1 MTKQVLIINVTRM
14 GDLIQTGPLLSRLRE
29 EWPDVAIDLVVDR
42 SFAPT
47 AALLTGLRQII
58 SCDFTG
64 LLDECRTQSKSLVT
78 LMQEM
83 TAWAAPLRAAGYDR
97 IINLTFNRQ
106 TGLLA
111 SYIDAPDLRGIIAGP
126 DGYPIVQN
134 PWLSYFTDLH
144 RHRRFNRFNLV
155 DLYAMGGSGP
165 GAFSSLS
172 ITIPADGRAWADLF
186 LQSQGRTVRQ
196 WIAVQAG
203 ASDVMKAW
211 RPEYFGQTMARLSH
225 HSGVGFV
232 MIGTAAEADAI
243 RLALTTYRDSGG
255 VAPMLDASG
264 RTTLNQLVGLLS
276 RCQLLLTND
285 TGPMHLAVGVGIPVI
300 DLSVGHVDHHETGPY
315 GPGHWV
321 IQPDLA
327 CSPCGFDQICAHH
340 ACKDRIIPEEVA
352 MLCLHA
358 LGRAPFPSWS
368 LGVRVYQSSADT
380 DGLGAFILRAGHV
393 DAEVAWYAE
402 FWRRFW
408 YEDFTGRPSQ
418 VASNVEPA
426 PDRERAMAWMREAG
440 QPLRLL
446 EQRARHIA
454 TLTRRRPIPASML
467 QREQG
472 LLRQERENL
481 LPRMMAHLATGP
493 ATVAMI
499 RDIHNDSASD
509 LAILADQHVKVY
521 RRWQQR
527 IAKARSLLSS
537 APAKIETRQR
547 PLPMI
552 PNAIETGGRGEEVLS
567 AEC

>member
-1 MTKQVLIINVTRM
+1 MPKQVLIINVTRM

-47 AALLTGLRQII
+47 AALLSGLRQVI
-58 SCDFTG
+58 SCDFTR
-64 LLDECRTQSKSLVT
+64 LLDDCRTQSKSLVT

-83 TAWAAPLRAAGYDR
+83 TAWAAPLREARYDR
-97 IINLTFNRQ
+97 IVNLTFNRQ

-111 SYIDAPDLRGIIAGP
+111 SYIGAPDLRGIIAGP
-126 DGYPIVQN
+126 DGSPIVQN

-165 GAFSSLS
+165 GAFSPLS
-172 ITIPADGRAWADLF
+172 VTVPADSRVWAEGF
-186 LQSQGRTVRQ
+186 LRSPDRTVHQ

-211 RPEYFGQTMARLSH
+211 RPEYFGRTMARLSH
-225 HSGVGFV
+225 RPDVGFV
-232 MIGTAAEADAI
+232 MIGTAAEAESI
-243 RLALTTYRDSGG
+243 ELAKSSYRAGG
-255 VAPMLDASG
+255 GAAPILDASG
-264 RTTLNQLVGLLS
+264 LTTLNQLVGLLL

-285 TGPMHLAVGVGIPVI
+285 TGPMHLAVGVGTPVI

-340 ACKDRIIPEEVA
+340 ACKDRLIPEEVA

-358 LGRAPFPSWS
+358 IGLAPFPSWS
-368 LGVRVYQSSADT
+368 AGVRVYQSGADA
-380 DGLGAFILRAGHV
+380 DGLGSFILRAGHV
-393 DAEVAWYAE
+393 DAGAAWYAA

-408 YEDFTGRPSQ
+408 YEDFTGKPSLL
-418 VASNVEPA
+418 APNSEPA
-426 PDRERAMAWMREAG
+426 PDHGHALAWTKEAV
-440 QPLRLL
+440 QPLRQL
-446 EQRARHIA
+446 EQHARHIA
-454 TLTRRRPIPASML
+454 ELTRRRPLPISIL
-467 QREQG
+467 QREQA
-472 LLRQERENL
+472 LLRREREEL
-481 LPRMMAHLATGP
+481 LPRMMAYSATGP

-499 RDIHNDSASD
+499 RDIHNDDAVG
-509 LAILADQHVKVY
+509 LTMLADRHVKAY

-527 IAKARSLLSS
+527 IARTRKLLSA
-537 APAKIETRQR
+537 APAQIEPRR
-547 PLPMI
+547 L
-552 PNAIETGGRGEEVLS
+552 EVVS
-567 AEC
+567 S

>member
-1 MTKQVLIINVTRM
+1 MKQVLIINVTRM

-47 AALLTGLRQII
+47 AALLTGLRQVI
-58 SCDFTG
+58 SYDFNR
-64 LLDECRTQSKSLVT
+64 LLDDCRTQSKSLVT

-83 TAWAAPLRAAGYDR
+83 TAWAAPLRDARYDR
-97 IINLTFNRQ
+97 IVNLTFNRQ

-111 SYIDAPDLRGIIAGP
+111 SYIGAPDLRGITAGP
-126 DGYPIVQN
+126 DGSPIVQN

-165 GAFSSLS
+165 GTFSPLS
-172 ITIPADGRAWADLF
+172 VTVPADGRAWADDF
-186 LQSQGRTVRQ
+186 LRSQTTTVRQ
-196 WIAVQAG
+196 WIAVQVG

-211 RPEYFGQTMARLSH
+211 RPEYFGRTMAHLSRH
-225 HSGVGFV
+225 PGVGFV
-232 MIGTAAEADAI
+232 VIGTAAEAESIEPAK
-243 RLALTTYRDSGG
+243 TTYRARGG
-255 VAPMLDASG
+255 AAPILDASG

-285 TGPMHLAVGVGIPVI
+285 TGPMHLAVGVGTAVI

-340 ACKDRIIPEEVA
+340 ACKDRLMPEEVA
-352 MLCLHA
+352 NLCLHA
-358 LGRAPFPSWS
+358 IGRGPFPSWS
-368 LGVRVYQSSADT
+368 AGVRVYQSSADV
-380 DGLGAFILRAGHV
+380 DGLGSFILRAGHV
-393 DAEVAWYAE
+393 DAGTAWYAA

-408 YEDFTGRPSQ
+408 YEDFTGKPSQ
-418 VASNVEPA
+418 LAPHLETA
-426 PDRERAMAWMREAG
+426 PDQDHALAWMREAV
-440 QPLRLL
+440 QPLRRL
-446 EQRARHIA
+446 EQHARHIA
-454 TLTRRRPIPASML
+454 ELTRRHPLPVSTL
-467 QREQG
+467 QREQT
-472 LLRQERENL
+472 LLRQEREQL
-481 LPRMMAHLATGP
+481 LPRMMAHSVTGP

-499 RDIHNDSASD
+499 RDIHNDDAVD
-509 LAILADQHVKVY
+509 LTMLADRHVKAY

-527 IAKARSLLSS
+527 IARTRELLSA
-537 APAKIETRQR
+537 APALIEKRQR
-547 PLPMI
+547 PLPMM
-552 PNAIETGGRGEEVLS
+552 PS
-567 AEC
+567 AVSQVPESVDLLI

>member
-1 MTKQVLIINVTRM
+1 MKQVLIINVTRM

-47 AALLTGLRQII
+47 AALLAGLRQVI
-58 SCDFTG
+58 SCDFTR
-64 LLDECRTQSKSLVT
+64 LLDDCRTQSKSLVA

-83 TAWAAPLRAAGYDR
+83 TAWAAPLCVVRYDR
-97 IINLTFNRQ
+97 IVNLTFNRQ

-111 SYIDAPDLRGIIAGP
+111 SYIGAPDLRGITAGP
-126 DGYPIVQN
+126 DGGPIVQN

-165 GAFSSLS
+165 GTFSPLS
-172 ITIPADGRAWADLF
+172 VTIPADGRAWADDF
-186 LQSQGRTVRQ
+186 LRSATTTVRR
-196 WIAVQAG
+196 WIAVQVG

-211 RPEYFGQTMARLSH
+211 RPEYFGQTMAHLSR

-232 MIGTAAEADAI
+232 LIGTAAEAESI
-243 RLALTTYRDSGG
+243 ELAKTTYRASGG
-255 VAPMLDASG
+255 AAPILDASG
-264 RTTLNQLVGLLS
+264 RTTLHQLVGLLS

-285 TGPMHLAVGVGIPVI
+285 TGPMHLAVGVGTAVI

-340 ACKDRIIPEEVA
+340 ACKDRLIPEEVA
-352 MLCLHA
+352 NLCLHA
-358 LGRAPFPSWS
+358 LGLGSFPSWS
-368 LGVRVYQSSADT
+368 SGLRVSQSGADV
-380 DGLGAFILRAGHV
+380 DGLGSFILRAGQV
-393 DAEVAWYAE
+393 DPGTAWYAR

-408 YEDFTGRPSQ
+408 YEDFTGRPSLL
-418 VASNVEPA
+418 ASNFEPA
-426 PDRERAMAWMREAG
+426 PDQDHALAWIREAV
-440 QPLRLL
+440 QSLRQL
-446 EQRARHIA
+446 EQHAMHIVGLTKRHP
-454 TLTRRRPIPASML
+454 LPVSHL
-467 QREQG
+467 QQEQE
-472 LLRQERENL
+472 LLRQEREQL
-481 LPRMMAHLATGP
+481 LPRMMAHSVTGP

-499 RDIHNDSASD
+499 RDIHNDD
-509 LAILADQHVKVY
+509 VVGLTMLADRQVKAY

-527 IAKARSLLSS
+527 IARTQELLSA
-537 APAKIETRQR
+537 APAQIEKRPR
-547 PLPMI
+547 PLPMM
-552 PNAIETGGRGEEVLS
+552 PS
-567 AEC
+567 AA

>member
-1 MTKQVLIINVTRM
+1 MKQVLIINVTRM

-47 AALLTGLRQII
+47 AALLTGLRQVV
-58 SCDFTG
+58 SYDFTR
-64 LLDECRTQSKSLVT
+64 LLDDCRTQSKSLVA
-78 LMQEM
+78 LMQDM
-83 TAWAAPLRAAGYDR
+83 TAWAAPLRAVRYDR
-97 IINLTFNRQ
+97 IVNLTFNRQ

-111 SYIDAPDLRGIIAGP
+111 SYIGAPDIRGITAGP
-126 DGYPIVQN
+126 DGSPIVQN

-165 GAFSSLS
+165 GAFSPLS
-172 ITIPADGRAWADLF
+172 VTVPADGQAWADVF
-186 LQSQGRTVRQ
+186 LRSQGQAVRQ
-196 WIAVQAG
+196 WIGVQVG

-211 RPEYFGQTMARLSH
+211 RPEYFGRAMAHLSRH
-225 HSGVGFV
+225 PDVGFV
-232 MIGTAAEADAI
+232 MIGTAGEAESIEMAK
-243 RLALTTYRDSGG
+243 TTYRASGG
-255 VAPMLDASG
+255 AAPMLDATG

-276 RCQLLLTND
+276 KCRLLLTND
-285 TGPMHLAVGVGIPVI
+285 TGPMHLAVGVGTTVI
-300 DLSVGHVDHHETGPY
+300 DLSVGHVDLHETGPY

-340 ACKDRIIPEEVA
+340 ACKDRLIPEEVA
-352 MLCLHA
+352 TLCLYA
-358 LGRAPFPSWS
+358 IGLAPFPSWS
-368 LGVRVYQSSADT
+368 AGVRVYQSSADA
-380 DGLGAFILRAGHV
+380 DGLGSFIMHAGHV
-393 DAEVAWYAE
+393 DAGAAWYST

-408 YEDFTGRPSQ
+408 YEDFTGKPSL
-418 VASNVEPA
+418 VAPNSETA
-426 PDRERAMAWMREAG
+426 PDRARAMAWMREAG

-467 QREQG
+467 QREQA
-472 LLRQERENL
+472 LLRQEREEL
-481 LPRMMAHLATGP
+481 LARMMAHSATGP

-499 RDIHNDSASD
+499 RDIHNDGARD
-509 LAILADQHVKVY
+509 LSMLADRHVKAY

-527 IAKARSLLSS
+527 IARVGTVLSD
-537 APAKIETRQR
+537 APAQVERRPRQ
-547 PLPMI
+547 LPMI
-552 PNAIETGGRGEEVLS
+552 PIS
-567 AEC
+567 SF

>member
-1 MTKQVLIINVTRM
+1 MKQALIINVTRM

-47 AALLTGLRQII
+47 ASLLTGLRQVITY
-58 SCDFTG
+58 DFTR

-78 LMQEM
+78 LMQET
-83 TAWAAPLRAAGYDR
+83 TAWAAPLRAARYDR
-97 IINLTFNRQ
+97 IVNLTFNRQ

-111 SYIDAPDLRGIIAGP
+111 SYIGAPDLRGIIAGP
-126 DGYPIVQN
+126 DGGPIVQN

-155 DLYAMGGSGP
+155 DLYAMGGSSHG
-165 GAFSSLS
+165 GFSPLS
-172 ITIPADGRAWADLF
+172 IAIPADGRAWADLF

-196 WIAVQAG
+196 WIAIQAG

-211 RPEYFGQTMARLSH
+211 RPEYFGQTMARLSR
-225 HSGVGFV
+225 HSDVGFV

-243 RLALTTYRDSGG
+243 QLAMTTYRDSGG

-285 TGPMHLAVGVGIPVI
+285 TGPMHLAVGVGTPVI

-327 CSPCGFDQICAHH
+327 CSPCGFDQICAHQ

-358 LGRAPFPSWS
+358 LGRAPFPAWS
-368 LGVRVYQSSADT
+368 LGARVYQSSADA

-393 DAEVAWYAE
+393 GAEVAWYAE

-418 VASNVEPA
+418 VASNLEPA
-426 PDRERAMAWMREAG
+426 PDRDGAMAWMREAG

-467 QREQG
+467 QREQA
-472 LLRQERENL
+472 LLRQEREML
-481 LPRMMAHLATGP
+481 LPRMMAHSATGP

-499 RDIHNDSASD
+499 RDIHNDGASD
-509 LAILADQHVKVY
+509 LAILADQHVKAY

-527 IAKARSLLSS
+527 IARVRTVLSDAPAQVERRPRSLPLIQQAVSVAS
-537 APAKIETRQR
+537 VSITR
-547 PLPMI
+547 
-552 PNAIETGGRGEEVLS
+552 S
-567 AEC
+567 

>member
-29 EWPDVAIDLVVDR
+29 ERPDVAIDLVVDR

-47 AALLTGLRQII
+47 ASLLTGLRQVITY
-58 SCDFTG
+58 DFTR

-83 TAWAAPLRAAGYDR
+83 TAWAAPLREAGYDR
-97 IINLTFNRQ
+97 IVNLTFNRQ

-111 SYIDAPDLRGIIAGP
+111 SYIGAPDMRGITAGP
-126 DGYPIVQN
+126 DGSPIVQN

-165 GAFSSLS
+165 GAFSPLS
-172 ITIPADGRAWADLF
+172 VTVPADSRAWAEGF
-186 LQSQGRTVRQ
+186 LRSPDRTVHQ

-211 RPEYFGQTMARLSH
+211 RPEYFGQTMARLSR
-225 HSGVGFV
+225 HSDVGFV
-232 MIGTAAEADAI
+232 MIGTAAEAESI
-243 RLALTTYRDSGG
+243 ELAKSSYRASGG
-255 VAPMLDASG
+255 AASILDASG

-285 TGPMHLAVGVGIPVI
+285 TGPMHLAVGVGTPVI
-300 DLSVGHVDHHETGPY
+300 NLSVGHVDHHETGPY

-340 ACKDRIIPEEVA
+340 ACKDRIISEEVA

-358 LGRAPFPSWS
+358 LGLGPFPSWS
-368 LGVRVYQSSADT
+368 AGVRVYQSSADA
-380 DGLGAFILRAGHV
+380 DGLSSFILRAGHV
-393 DAEVAWYAE
+393 DAGVAWYAA

-408 YEDFTGRPSQ
+408 YEDFTGKPSQ
-418 VASNVEPA
+418 LAPNSEPA
-426 PDRERAMAWMREAG
+426 PDHGHALAWMKEAV
-440 QPLRLL
+440 QPLRRL
-446 EQRARHIA
+446 EQHARHIVA
-454 TLTRRRPIPASML
+454 LTRRRPLPVAVL
-467 QREQG
+467 KREQER
-472 LLRQERENL
+472 LRQEREQL
-481 LPRMMAHLATGP
+481 LPRMMAHSVTGP

-499 RDIHNDSASD
+499 RDIHNDDVAG
-509 LAILADQHVKVY
+509 LTMLADRQVNAY
-521 RRWQQR
+521 QRWQQR
-527 IAKARSLLSS
+527 IARTRSLLST
-537 APAKIETRQR
+537 APAQIETQQR
-547 PLPMI
+547 PLPM
-552 PNAIETGGRGEEVLS
+552 VSS
-567 AEC
+567 AV